1 MSRHLNCLFFI
12 ISLIPGL
19 ALALDEDSKQAMH
32 IVADST
38 LFNYKTGQDIY
49 EGNVKVDQGTS
60 HLIADRL
67 ITQKNAAHK
76 MISAIAYG
84 LTSYAK
90 YTTIPKQGDLPMHA
104 TAKLISFYPPTST
117 VVLENEVTV
126 TQGENSFHGQHIIY
140 NMKDQI
146 VAAPASKNGR
156 ATIVI
161 ESKQL
166 E

>member
-1 MSRHLNCLFFI
+1 MSRAKSLWIIITCLLPTVTL
-12 ISLIPGL
+12 SLP
-19 ALALDEDSKQAMH
+19 EDSQQPMH
-32 IVADST
+32 IIADSS
-38 LFNYKTGQDIY
+38 LFNYKTGRDIY

-60 HLIADRL
+60 HLTADRV
-67 ITQKNAAHK
+67 ITQKDKQHK
-76 MISAIAYG
+76 IISAIAMG
-84 LTSYAK
+84 LKKVATL
-90 YTTIPKQGDLPMHA
+90 TTIPKQGDLVMYA
-104 TAKLISFYPPTST
+104 EARTISFYPPAST
-117 VVLENEVTV
+117 IVLEKDVIV
-126 TQGENSFHGQHIIY
+126 TQGENNFHGQHIIY